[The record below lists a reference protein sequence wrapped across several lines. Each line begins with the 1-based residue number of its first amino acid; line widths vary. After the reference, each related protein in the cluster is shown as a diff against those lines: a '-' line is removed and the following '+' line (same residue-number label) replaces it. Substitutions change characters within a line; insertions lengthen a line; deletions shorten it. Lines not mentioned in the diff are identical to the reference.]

1 MTPLTFKDADGILLV
16 CDLTDKSSLM
26 GLKDWV
32 KTIKDHAA
40 EDIGIGLNNTAL
52 CMAGNKLDLED
63 LIQVSEDEMHQFS
76 EYIGC
81 GYIMTSAWHNKGI
94 EVIVSLERMLSD
106 R

>member
-40 EDIGIGLNNTAL
+40 EDIG
-52 CMAGNKLDLED
+52 KLL
-63 LIQVSEDEMHQFS
+63 LRQLF
-76 EYIGC
+76 
-81 GYIMTSAWHNKGI
+81 AWQAISSIWKT
-94 EVIVSLERMLSD
+94 
-106 R
+106 